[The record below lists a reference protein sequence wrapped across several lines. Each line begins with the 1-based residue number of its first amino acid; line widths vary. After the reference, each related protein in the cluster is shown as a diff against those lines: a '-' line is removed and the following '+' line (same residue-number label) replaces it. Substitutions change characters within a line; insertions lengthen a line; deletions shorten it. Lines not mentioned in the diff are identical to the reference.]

1 MCQWVFVMFAKTVK
15 KQDKK
20 IYKNKKRISPSV
32 VAAIGTII
40 IIIGGFFLSYHYV
53 QSKKVMVYDYMNNI
67 FYSSGKEV
75 SVPEEEEII
84 NNHNDTEIP
93 NVSNNQYIGY
103 LEIPKINFNK
113 GFYKKE
119 SELND
124 VDKNLLLVKEAD
136 YPNVSAGNLIIA
148 GHSGTAW
155 NSFFNDL
162 YQLAVGDEAKVKFND
177 KVYTYKFVNIYKAAK
192 TGTISIYRNSK
203 RTTLT
208 LVTCTNNDSTTQ
220 TIYIGELE
228 SIE

>member
-1 MCQWVFVMFAKTVK
+1 MFT
-15 KQDKK
+15 K
-20 IYKNKKRISPSV
+20 IANNKANKNKIKKKRISPSF
-32 VAAIGTII
+32 VAAFGTII
-40 IIIGGFFLSYHYV
+40 ILIGGFFLSFNYV

-67 FYSSGKEV
+67 FYSSGSDTEAK
-75 SVPEEEEII
+75 EEEETI
-84 NNHNDTEIP
+84 NNGDTEIP
-93 NVSNNQYIGY
+93 NVSDTQYIGY

-119 SELND
+119 SSLND
-124 VDKNLLLVKEAD
+124 VDKNLLLVKEAN
-136 YPNVSAGNLIIA
+136 YPNVSKGNLIIA

-162 YQLAVGDEAKVKFND
+162 YKLSVGDEAKVVFNN
-177 KVYTYKFVNIYKAAK
+177 KTYTYKFVNIYKAAK

-228 SIE
+228 SVE

>member
-1 MCQWVFVMFAKTVK
+1 MFIKTAKTQDNK
-15 KQDKK
+15 KIDKK
-20 IYKNKKRISPSV
+20 KKKRISPSV

-40 IIIGGFFLSYHYV
+40 IIVGGFFLSYNYV
-53 QSKKVMVYDYMNNI
+53 QFKKVMVYDYMNNV
-67 FYSSGKEV
+67 FYSSGRDVATKE
-75 SVPEEEEII
+75 EKENI
-84 NNHNDTEIP
+84 NTGDSEIP
-93 NVSNNQYIGY
+93 NVSDNQYIGY

-119 SELND
+119 SSLNH

-136 YPNVSAGNLIIA
+136 YPNVSQGNLIIA
-148 GHSGTAW
+148 GHSGNAW

-162 YQLAVGDEAKVKFND
+162 YKLSVGDEAKVKFNN
-177 KVYTYKFVNIYKAAK
+177 KTYTYKFVNIYKAAK

-203 RTTLT
+203 RTTIT

-228 SIE
+228 SVE

>member
-1 MCQWVFVMFAKTVK
+1 MFTKTVK
-15 KQDKK
+15 KQDSKTK
-20 IYKNKKRISPSV
+20 ENKRRKRISPSV

-40 IIIGGFFLSYHYV
+40 IIVGGFFLSYNYV

-67 FYSSGKEV
+67 FYSSGKDV
-75 SVPEEEEII
+75 ATKEEKENI
-84 NNHNDTEIP
+84 NNGDSEIP
-93 NVSNNQYIGY
+93 NVSDNQYIGY

-113 GFYKKE
+113 GFYKKD
-119 SELND
+119 SDLND

-136 YPNVSAGNLIIA
+136 YPNVSQGNLIIA
-148 GHSGTAW
+148 GHSGNAW

-162 YQLAVGDEAKVKFND
+162 YKLSVGDEAKVKFNN
-177 KVYTYKFVNIYKAAK
+177 KTYTYKFVNIYKAAK

-228 SIE
+228 SVE

>member
-1 MCQWVFVMFAKTVK
+1 MFIKTAK
-15 KQDKK
+15 KQDNKK
-20 IYKNKKRISPSV
+20 IDKKKKRISPSV

-40 IIIGGFFLSYHYV
+40 IIVGGFFLSYNYV
-53 QSKKVMVYDYMNNI
+53 QSKKVMVYDYMNNV
-67 FYSSGKEV
+67 FYSNGGDVATKED
-75 SVPEEEEII
+75 EENI
-84 NNHNDTEIP
+84 NTGDSEIP
-93 NVSNNQYIGY
+93 NVSDNQYIGY

-119 SELND
+119 SSLND

-136 YPNVSAGNLIIA
+136 YPNVSHGNLIIA
-148 GHSGTAW
+148 GHSGNAW

-162 YQLAVGDEAKVKFND
+162 YKLSVGDEAKVKFNN
-177 KVYTYKFVNIYKAAK
+177 KTYTYKFVNIYKAAK

-203 RTTLT
+203 RTTIT

-228 SIE
+228 SVE